1 MIENKSR
8 KTSGLQESR
17 VKIDILERGWIVMDA
32 PAEAPYDLVVDMG
45 LEHYGKRIFWSI
57 QVKEELR
64 TTNRPVKKNMS
75 IRDGDCNWEPVSKG
89 GKGRNWYYYYDKD
102 VTLLASYDE
111 KLGRVK
117 YVHKDQYRYCT
128 PGELKKVNEFNYPVN
143 ELMYSYKKPTTVF
156 TAAKPTVKV
165 PSISIENFL

>member
-1 MIENKSR
+1 MIENQSR
-8 KTSGLQESR
+8 MTSGLQESR
-17 VKIDILERGWIVMDA
+17 VKIDIQERGWLVLDA
-32 PAEAPYDLVVDMG
+32 PHEAPYDLVVDMG
-45 LEHYGKRIFWSI
+45 LEHYGKRIFWSV

-64 TTNRPVKKNMS
+64 TTNRPIKKDMTT
-75 IRDGDCNWEPVSKG
+75 RDGDCNWETVSKG

-117 YVHKDQYRYCT
+117 YIHKDQYKYIST
-128 PGELKKVNEFNYPVN
+128 PGQLKKVNEFPFPVN
-143 ELMYSYKKPTTVF
+143 ESMYSYKKPTVF
-156 TAAKPTVKV
+156 SAAKPTVKV